1 MFKKFY
7 LFTITL
13 IFACNCTVALA
24 QTGAVS
30 VSGHVLPKDITNLTA
45 VDVVLGSGEVAL
57 TWTTSITSSVDTQ
70 RVEITGPQD
79 PGINFTTKN
88 LPFKIID
95 GGVGPSAADNYA
107 NYAPFTN
114 ITGLVPGEAYIFRI
128 VSIVAALES
137 PGAPP
142 DAQII
147 FIPGSALPPPF
158 LQDEPDITPTS
169 TTNTLYWDNGGVT
182 DATLECRIIASTT
195 DLYSDP
201 LGEPV
206 GGVGGL
212 GDSGWEDCPDPLVT
226 YEYEFTGLTPGT
238 TYYYHVQ
245 SRSAVDGLSPFSNV
259 EDSQQRPPTPIP
271 PPADDEEPGDGPG
284 GGGGIIPGTCGNGI
298 LDPVEE
304 CDDGNTDDG
313 DGCSASCQDEEAAV
327 SPVAVVCG
335 NGIVEPPE
343 ECDDGNT
350 DNDDGCSSVC
360 VVEPEHAVAPAI
372 AAVCG
377 NGTVEA
383 PEECDDGNTD
393 SGDGCSDTCLIEE
406 TVCGNAIVEAPTE
419 ECDDGNTTSNDGCS
433 DTCQLEEIVEV
444 VLEIRGAPQYRVT
457 NFKRMA
463 EESMVN
469 ESLLDLTKTSLI
481 AQTDTTSPAAL
492 TPTAGQTDTR
502 TTTITTQELAV
513 GVDADPADI
522 YRIYN
527 TPNRGLNAQLGI
539 YKPIITNLD
548 VISIQLDNFGN
559 ASIPITIVAGTYDFA
574 LNGEAHNAT
583 IMRDKKITSETK
595 VLTLDFTFK
604 DTVFQVAG
612 DNVDDNRVNAL
623 DMSRILGSYKSKG
636 INISDFN
643 KDLNPIVN
651 ALDIAILIWN
661 YKMEGQYL
669 IPREVVIPREVAI

>member
-1 MFKKFY
+1 MHKYIQKFV
-7 LFTITL
+7 TI
-13 IFACNCTVALA
+13 IVALSF
-24 QTGAVS
+24 TFPVVS
-30 VSGHVLPKDITNLTA
+30 AAPDTVLNATIQPNNATSLVATDFGN
-45 VDVVLGSGEVAL
+45 GSGECGL
-57 TWTTSITSSVDTQ
+57 TWVTSSNVSAASGSQ
-70 RVEITGPQD
+70 RIEISGPQGA
-79 PGINFTTKN
+79 GIDFVTRTLTPFPNPSVPDEIGNYLPPPQDN
-88 LPFKIID
+88 LE
-95 GGVGPSAADNYA
+95 
-107 NYAPFTN
+107 
-114 ITGLVPGEAYIFRI
+114 GLVIDETYTIRH
-128 VSIVAALES
+128 VSIVGVLES
-137 PGAPP
+137 PG
-142 DAQII
+142 II
-147 FIPGSALPPPF
+147 TTCMPTSALPAPI
-158 LQDEPDITPTS
+158 LQAEDAITPGN
-169 TTNTLYWDNGGVT
+169 TNTLYWTNGGVT
-182 DATLECRIIASTT
+182 DATLECRITAST
-195 DLYSDP
+195 SDYNNDKLAFP
-201 LGEPV
+201 DG
-206 GGVGGL
+206 
-212 GDSGWEDCPDPLVT
+212 GDSGWIPCPDDVDPLDPLTTMV
-226 YEYEFTGLTPGT
+226 YEYEFTGLTSGV

-245 SRSAVDGLSPFSNV
+245 SRSAVDGLSPYSNV
-259 EDSQQRPPTPIP
+259 EMSQQQPVVPPPTGEVLGPV
-271 PPADDEEPGDGPG
+271 GPG
-284 GGGGIIPGTCGNGI
+284 GGGGVIPGTCGNGI
-298 LDPVEE
+298 LDPIEE
-304 CDDGNTDDG
+304 CDDGNKDDG
-313 DGCSASCQDEEAAV
+313 DGCSASCQDEAVAV
-327 SPVAVVCG
+327 SPAVVVCG
-335 NGIVEPPE
+335 NGIIEPPE
-343 ECDDGNT
+343 ECDDGNLT
-350 DNDDGCSSVC
+350 NEDGCSDTC

-377 NGTVEA
+377 NGTVES
-383 PEECDDGNTD
+383 PEECDDGNLD
-393 SGDGCSDTCLIEE
+393 SGDGCTDTCIIEE

-433 DTCQLEEIVEV
+433 DTCQIEEIVEV